1 MNTEQITVV
10 AYLEVK
16 PGSEAAFLKDIP
28 ALVAATRQEA
38 ACLNYDFHQ
47 ATDNPAV
54 FMFYENWTSMAG
66 LQEHARTAHLQ
77 AFRKNTADL
86 MAKPTELKIFRMVS
100 DLAA

>member
-16 PGSEAAFLKDIP
+16 AGSEEAFLREIP
-28 ALVAATRQEA
+28 SLVAATRQEP
-38 ACLNYDFHQ
+38 ACLNYYFHE
-47 ATDNPAV
+47 AADNPAL

-66 LQEHARTAHLQ
+66 LEEHARTAHIQ
-77 AFRKNTADL
+77 AFRKNIADL

-100 DLAA
+100 DPAG